1 MHHAQLPV
9 SRAHVRSTDIERAN
23 TKSLPAVVDA
33 FVDAFWTAGTN
44 FGKVRLSE
52 RERRQLARQVADD
65 FRGRYSSS
73 WEDGNRLFGS
83 RLLLAREP
91 DSGVVVGCVGL
102 ESTLLDPLERSVFT
116 AHQAEGLLRAE
127 FATMADSERC
137 APVVVLTPRT
147 VRLYRPTSLHRWLS
161 GRSARGV
168 TVYYA
173 ELFGAEGIAA
183 LVGELMPQYSTVA
196 LLTNLAVAPAAR
208 RSGLAQELCQCCEL
222 GCVEW
227 GLPVILLQVEEENAA
242 ARSLYQVGGYR
253 ELFRQSGMIALRL
266 RPSARM
272 LTSTLLLGERH
283 GLLVETNTTMVT
295 MAKEVHRA

>member
-33 FVDAFWTAGTN
+33 FVDAFWTAGTT
-44 FGKVRLSE
+44 FGEVRLSE

-127 FATMADSERC
+127 FATMADSER
-137 APVVVLTPRT
+137 L
-147 VRLYRPTSLHRWLS
+147 
-161 GRSARGV
+161 
-168 TVYYA
+168 YYA

-242 ARSLYQVGGYR
+242 ARSLYQMGGYR

-283 GLLVETNTTMVT
+283 GLLVETNTTLVT